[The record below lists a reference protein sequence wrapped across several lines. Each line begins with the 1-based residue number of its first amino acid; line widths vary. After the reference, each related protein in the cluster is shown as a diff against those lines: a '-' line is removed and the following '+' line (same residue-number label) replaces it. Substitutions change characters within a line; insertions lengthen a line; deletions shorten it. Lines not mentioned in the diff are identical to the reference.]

1 MQVLSE
7 GQEVTF
13 EYQGT
18 NYLLRVNSIMVV
30 DEHAEQQSVSRGK
43 LIPETAFV
51 YETRAGSGLKI
62 TGQRRCGATYSRCL
76 HDGCQSMR
84 EACKV

>member
-1 MQVLSE
+1 MLSE

-43 LIPETAFV
+43 PIPQTAFV
-51 YETRAGSGLKI
+51 YETRSGSGLKI
-62 TGQRRCGATYSRCL
+62 TGSAGVVRHIVA
-76 HDGCQSMR
+76 
-84 EACKV
+84 ACMMAASL